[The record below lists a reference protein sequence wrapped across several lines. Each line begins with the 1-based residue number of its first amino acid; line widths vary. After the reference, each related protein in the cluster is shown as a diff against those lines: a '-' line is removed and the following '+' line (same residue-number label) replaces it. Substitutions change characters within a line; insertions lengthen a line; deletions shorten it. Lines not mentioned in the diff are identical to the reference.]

1 MKTTITE
8 RGQVSIPAELRRE
21 MHLTPGQTLIW
32 QKLSPTECR
41 VIVPPKRKV
50 KPDPVGALGFAQ
62 EHGLETMPTDDW
74 MKLLR
79 EGEED

>member
-32 QKLSPTECR
+32 QKVSPTECR
-41 VIVPPKRKV
+41 VIVPPKTKV
-50 KPDPVGALGFAQ
+50 KADPVAALGFAK
-62 EHGLETMPTDDW
+62 EHGLETTRSDDW
-74 MKLLR
+74 MKMLR
-79 EGEED
+79 EGEDD